1 VEGSNKLKTQLAGLL
16 LLSSV
21 YLSGCNSEASE
32 TVNAQNVQA
41 GITYKVIH
49 SGISSYGP
57 DVMDSMRSAK
67 VFTHEFVYEADLAKY
82 VVEQPIAVDFGAS
95 SVVALSMLSKP
106 PFKSLV
112 SISSV
117 IEFDNHVVVNILLS
131 VPNNSCLSYGVA
143 PESSY
148 LYAMIN
154 TRKTILFNEQY
165 VMRSGCGV

>member
-1 VEGSNKLKTQLAGLL
+1 VGAL

-32 TVNAQNVQA
+32 TANAQNMQ
-41 GITYKVIH
+41 TDLTFKVIH

-82 VVEQPIAVDFGAS
+82 VEEQPIFVDFGGS
-95 SVVALSMLSKP
+95 SVVALSVSSTPPAQNLLS
-106 PFKSLV
+106 
-112 SISSV
+112 ITSV
-117 IEFDNHVVVNILLS
+117 TEFDHHVVVSTLLS
-131 VPNNSCLSYGVA
+131 VPNENCLVFGLS

-148 LYAMIN
+148 LYAVIN
-154 TRKTILFNEQY
+154 TRKTILFSEQY
-165 VMRSGCGV
+165 VMRSGCGA

>member
-1 VEGSNKLKTQLAGLL
+1 LKLQLVGLIL
-16 LLSSV
+16 ASSV

-32 TVNAQNVQA
+32 TTNTQNVQA

-49 SGISSYGP
+49 SGISSFAPG
-57 DVMDSMRSAK
+57 VLESMRAAK
-67 VFTHEFVYEADLAKY
+67 IYTNEFSYEADLAKY
-82 VVEQPIAVDFGAS
+82 VEEQPVAVNFGDS
-95 SVVALSMLSKP
+95 SVVTLNMLSKP

-131 VPNNSCLSYGVA
+131 VPNSTCLFFGEA

-148 LYAMIN
+148 LYAVIN

-165 VMRSGCGV
+165 VMRSGCGT